1 MTAALAG
8 SRGPTPEEVHAH
20 VEYLKELR
28 REQKVLAAGPLEGGG
43 RRLRIYRASGLA
55 EAERLVARDPY
66 VAAGII
72 DYELDAWRLHDSFSQ
87 PLLEI
92 LGKESAA
99 IERDRDEYPKS
110 VANA

>member
-8 SRGPTPEEVHAH
+8 SRRPTPEEVHAH

-28 REQKVLAAGPLEGGG
+28 LEKKVLAAGPLETGG

-55 EAERLVARDPY
+55 EAESLVARDPY
-66 VAAGII
+66 VAAGLIN
-72 DYELDAWRLHDSFSQ
+72 YELDAWRLHDSFSA
-87 PLLEI
+87 PLIEV
-92 LGKESAA
+92 LGRQTAA
-99 IERDRDEYPKS
+99 IVRDRDEYPGS